1 MGILFW
7 GLPCASAYPVVYA
20 FCTVAA
26 DSSAIESC
34 NRIERMDHLATVT
47 HRTLAT
53 VDLLIIGL
61 YFLIVFAIGFY
72 FARKE
77 RSSTDYFLAGRDIGW
92 FAIGASLFVSNI
104 STEHFI
110 GLAGSGASTGLAV
123 GHFEWLACLILL
135 ILGWVFVPF
144 YLRSNVFTMPEFLER
159 RFNRQCAVYLASI
172 SIIAYILTKISVHLW
187 AAAIVLERVVGWSPM
202 QAAIILVIATGI
214 YTIAGGLSAVIY
226 TEVVQT
232 LVLLTGAI
240 ALTFIGMHRVGGF
253 AGLRA
258 AVPDAYFHMIKP
270 VSDPDFPWT
279 GIFLGAPI
287 LGIWYWCTDQV
298 IVQRVLSARDEGHA
312 KAGTIFAG
320 FLKIL
325 PVFLLV
331 VPGLIAFALYR
342 NLFTVNAAG
351 QVTNGDI
358 AFPTLIINLLPTGLV
373 GLMIAALL
381 AALMGGMASVF
392 NSAST
397 LATLDF
403 YKKLRPDADEKALV
417 LFGRIATGVM
427 VVLGL
432 AWVPFI
438 HLISSQLYI
447 YLQSV
452 QAYISPPI
460 AVCFV
465 LGILWPRLNGQG
477 AISSLLAGF
486 VLGSVR
492 FVAEIFA
499 AKGTEFSGIMLTL
512 VTMNFL
518 HYAIFMFIVC
528 SLVLVGVSLMTPAPE
543 RRKLAGLTFATVD
556 EKMDVI
562 PLQSA
567 RPKPAPETT
576 AERAMNIIFSLGLI
590 ATVVGLW
597 IYFR

>member
-1 MGILFW
+1 
-7 GLPCASAYPVVYA
+7 
-20 FCTVAA
+20 
-26 DSSAIESC
+26 
-34 NRIERMDHLATVT
+34 MDQAVHVT
-47 HRTLAT
+47 HKALTSI
-53 VDLLIIGL
+53 DLTIIGL
-61 YFLIVFAIGFY
+61 YFAVVFGIGFY

-77 RSSTDYFLAGRDIGW
+77 RTSTDYFLASRTVGW

-110 GLAGSGASTGLAV
+110 GLAGSGATTGLAV

-159 RFNRQCAVYLASI
+159 RFSRGSAVYLASI

-187 AAAIVLERVVGWSPM
+187 AAAIVLERVVGWSPLK
-202 QAAIILVIATGI
+202 AAIVLVIVTGI

-240 ALTFIGMHRVGGF
+240 ALTFIGLHRVGGF

-258 AVPDAYFHMIKP
+258 DVPASYFHMIKP
-270 VSDPDFPWT
+270 VSDAEFPWT

-331 VPGLIAFALYR
+331 VPGLIAVALFR
-342 NLFTVNAAG
+342 DLFKFGPSG
-351 QVTNGDI
+351 QVLNGDI
-358 AFPTLIINLLPTGLV
+358 AFPTLIINLLPPGLV

-397 LATLDF
+397 LVTLDF
-403 YKKLRPDADEKALV
+403 YKKLRPQASESRLV
-417 LFGRIATGVM
+417 GIGRFATGVM
-427 VVLGL
+427 VLLGI

-460 AVCFV
+460 ASCFI
-465 LGILWPRLNGQG
+465 LGILWPRLNAQG
-477 AISSLLAGF
+477 AISSLLTGF
-486 VLGSVR
+486 VLGAVR
-492 FVAEIFA
+492 FVLEIMDRA
-499 AKGTEFSGIMLTL
+499 AGGRFESAAIRWLIDI
-512 VTMNFL
+512 NFL
-518 HYAIFMFIVC
+518 HYAILMFVIC
-528 SLVLVGVSLMTPAPE
+528 SLVLIVVSLMTPAPD
-543 RRKLAGLTFATVD
+543 RKKLAGLTFATVD
-556 EKMDVI
+556 EKMDLTQVT
-562 PLQSA
+562 
-567 RPKPAPETT
+567 RTVVYKPAAET
-576 AERAMNIIFSLGLI
+576 AMEHKLNIVFSLALLT
-590 ATVVGLW
+590 TVVGLW